1 MLSGIL
7 KSAAL
12 LTSGEVG
19 AIVALVIAIGIA
31 GVAIIIITSRK
42 KQ

>member
-1 MLSGIL
+1 MLGIL
-7 KSAAL
+7 KFAML
-12 LTSGEVG
+12 MTSGEVG

-31 GVAIIIITSRK
+31 GVAIILISSRK